1 MNEREKL
8 ITNWISEG
16 ASIDEVVERLR
27 GMNIPTAKKTVS
39 KVLKEQG
46 FTYDKKTH
54 QWQQGATNVELIET
68 NVEGDSVTY
77 KPVKIESAPL
87 PTNAITLLD
96 AIGVSPVQLNVLL
109 EMANERIQGADPS
122 RSIGEVA
129 GKLKARTR
137 GNKTF
142 YMDKELAEDAAVFA
156 ERHGV
161 RLSQLV
167 EVALIEVM
175 QKYKSN

>member
-8 ITNWISEG
+8 ITNWITEG

-46 FTYDKKTH
+46 FTYDKKAH
-54 QWQQGATNVELIET
+54 QWQQGATNAFLMQN

-77 KPVKIESAPL
+77 EPVKIETAPL
-87 PTNAITLLD
+87 PANAITLLD
-96 AIGVSPVQLNVLL
+96 AIGVSPIQLNVLL
-109 EMANERIQGADPS
+109 EMANERIKGIDPS

-142 YMDKELAEDAAVFA
+142 YIDKELAEDAAVFA
-156 ERHGV
+156 ERHGI

-167 EVALIEVM
+167 EVALIEAM
-175 QKYKSN
+175 EKYKNK